1 MDEYKCSIFK
11 MAEPGTKKRRMES
24 PIREDSEGIV
34 DEKAEIERL
43 ITLMNVST
51 QNLKP
56 VLADDLVGE
65 LPTVNVY
72 VGTVIE
78 RKSIYK
84 IIVSLTSLLPLTELQ
99 HLKRARNTEI
109 LICPSDGEN
118 IGTVTA
124 SLKDK
129 GFDLK
134 THLQDDFKIVAVA
147 SKPPQLKWQ
156 HEKAHKIW
164 PCNFHPNKYKEKLVS
179 GEFFSKSDVERHR
192 KYMTLA
198 YEVAEVYEGI
208 KDRSEEVL
216 SNVASFEKAA
226 SKRIAEEA
234 EKDELILVKD
244 TLLPLESIR
253 KELAELKGVLIV
265 DPELDSIVAVGYDR
279 RTTNPCQHPVMIAI
293 DNVAR
298 SQFGGA
304 WNDNSMFAEETPEE
318 RSLNCEE
325 LVKDGVPKMFR
336 NILNTSHADLK
347 FGAKRSI
354 RRGEIP
360 NETADSYF
368 GKDKDGNATTVK
380 DEHIKRSKTIRD
392 TKVSGK
398 KNSDTSDEDMEQR
411 KSFGSSTS
419 ISSQSVSFSEDSGPS
434 KPSGPYLCTGY
445 DVYTTNEPC
454 IMCSMALVHSRAR
467 RVMFSLKNEE
477 NGALSSTKLHTI
489 QALNHRYEVFTG
501 FFEEPLS

>member
-1 MDEYKCSIFK
+1 MT
-11 MAEPGTKKRRMES
+11 EPGTKKRRMES
-24 PIREDSEGIV
+24 PIRKDGEGIV

-43 ITLMNVST
+43 ITLMKFST

-65 LPTVNVY
+65 LPTVNVF

-78 RKSIYK
+78 RKSIYT
-84 IIVSLTSLLPLTELQ
+84 IIVSLTSLLPLTQLQ

-118 IGTVTA
+118 IDAVIA
-124 SLKDK
+124 SLQDK

-164 PCNFHPNKYKEKLVS
+164 PCNFHPNKYMEMLTS
-179 GEFFSKSDVERHR
+179 GEFFAKTEVERHR
-192 KYMTLA
+192 KYMALA
-198 YEVAEVYEGI
+198 YEVAEVYEGT
-208 KDRSEEVL
+208 KDRSDEVL
-216 SNVASFEKAA
+216 KNVKADGNIIER
-226 SKRIAEEA
+226 SP
-234 EKDELILVKD
+234 EKDEQIFVKD
-244 TLLPLESIR
+244 GNLCPLKSIR
-253 KELAELKGVLIV
+253 KELSELKGVLIV
-265 DPELDSIVAVGYDR
+265 DPEIDSIVAVGYDR
-279 RTTNPCQHPVMIAI
+279 RTINPCQHPVMIAI

-304 WNDNSMFAEETPEE
+304 WNDNSMFAEEIPEE
-318 RSLNCEE
+318 RTSSHDEL

-336 NILNTSHADLK
+336 NILNTSHANLR

-360 NETADSYF
+360 NETANSQSEF
-368 GKDKDGNATTVK
+368 GKYKDENATTVK
-380 DEHIKRSKTIRD
+380 GDNFKLSETIKD
-392 TKVSGK
+392 VNVSGK
-398 KNSDTSDEDMEQR
+398 QDSDTGDEDMEQR
-411 KSFGSSTS
+411 KSFGSSMS
-419 ISSQSVSFSEDSGPS
+419 ISSQSVSLSDDSGPS

-467 RVMFSLKNEE
+467 RVMFALKNEE
-477 NGALSSTKLHTI
+477 NGALTSTKLHTI

-501 FFEEPLS
+501 FFEEHLS

>member
-1 MDEYKCSIFK
+1 MS
-11 MAEPGTKKRRMES
+11 EPGTKKRRVES
-24 PIREDSEGIV
+24 PIREDAEGIV

-43 ITLMNVST
+43 ITLMKVST
-51 QNLKP
+51 HNLKP
-56 VLADDLVGE
+56 VLADNLVGE

-118 IGTVTA
+118 IDAVIA

-134 THLQDDFKIVAVA
+134 VHLQDDFKIVAVA
-147 SKPPQLKWQ
+147 SKPPLLKCQ

-164 PCNFHPNKYKEKLVS
+164 PCNFHPNKYTEKMVS
-179 GEFFSKSDVERHR
+179 GEFFTKSDVERHR
-192 KYMTLA
+192 KYMALA
-198 YEVAEVYEGI
+198 YEVAEVYEGT
-208 KDRSEEVL
+208 KDRSDEGL
-216 SNVASFEKAA
+216 RNVSEKAD
-226 SKRIAEEA
+226 SKRIAIDA
-234 EKDELILVKD
+234 EKVELRSVKHG
-244 TLLPLESIR
+244 TFLSLESVR

-265 DPELDSIVAVGYDR
+265 DPEIDSIVAVGYDR
-279 RTTNPCQHPVMIAI
+279 RTSNPCQHPVMIAI
-293 DNVAR
+293 DNVAK

-304 WNDNSMFAEETPEE
+304 WNDNSMFAEEIPEA
-318 RSLNCEE
+318 RGSNGEE

-336 NILNTSHADLK
+336 NILTTSHAHLK

-354 RRGEIP
+354 RRGELP
-360 NETADSYF
+360 NKNVDIEF
-368 GKDKDGNATTVK
+368 GKCTNDNATKAVK
-380 DEHIKRSKTIRD
+380 DEIFKQSGSLTDSEI
-392 TKVSGK
+392 SGK
-398 KNSDTSDEDMEQR
+398 QDADISDEVMGR
-411 KSFGSSTS
+411 RISFGSSMS
-419 ISSQSVSFSEDSGPS
+419 IGSQSVSFSEDAGPS

-467 RVMFSLKNEE
+467 RVMFALRNEE
-477 NGALSSTKLHTI
+477 NGALASTKIHTL

-501 FFEEPLS
+501 FFEEPLL